1 MHTSSRLNGVV
12 WLLAVRGLALGLTVA
27 AGAGT
32 AVAQQTAPPQPQTPS
47 QQTPA
52 TPPSVPPQPAGTGQ
66 QPPAQPQE
74 PQDPRNQDPVA
85 QDPQDPRAVP
95 VQTTEVE
102 RPYQGLFGGGDRQPG
117 SPFPPRVTLTLGGY
131 GGYDDN
137 AIAERVQSGADPR
150 AQLGSS
156 FAGGSALLA
165 YQRRASARTSVG
177 ATLAG
182 DYRYL
187 TEASD
192 LSASSYSAGA
202 GINRAF
208 SARTNLNL
216 AGNVAYQPFYQFGL
230 PAALGEPLIGA
241 PTPSNLNLAILEQA
255 SWIYNASIGFS
266 RRLSRVSTLDVSYT
280 LNRQD
285 FTGGQAVAEGE
296 QDFSDITGHAAG
308 FLFRRTLTR
317 NMGLRLGYSY
327 RYGTYPLDTTR
338 TFGGHNLDVGVDYHR
353 SLQFS
358 RKTSFSFSTGTSIVR
373 ADDSRYFYRFTGFA
387 NLRHEFNRQWI
398 FSTLYNRGM
407 EFIASFSEPFFTD
420 VLTTRLDGYFNRRT
434 SMRISL
440 GMTNGQVGLEGASR
454 DVTLFT
460 GDAGIQFAVT
470 RNLAFDASY
479 YRFYY
484 NFDTGVLLPGQLAPR
499 LDRNGV
505 RAGLTLFLPVVR

>member
-1 MHTSSRLNGVV
+1 M
-12 WLLAVRGLALGLTVA
+12 
-27 AGAGT
+27 
-32 AVAQQTAPPQPQTPS
+32 
-47 QQTPA
+47 
-52 TPPSVPPQPAGTGQ
+52 
-66 QPPAQPQE
+66 
-74 PQDPRNQDPVA
+74 
-85 QDPQDPRAVP
+85 
-95 VQTTEVE
+95 E
-102 RPYQGLFGGGDRQPG
+102 RPYQGLFGGADRQPG

-165 YQRRASARTSVG
+165 YQNRASARTSLG
-177 ATLAG
+177 LTLAG

-208 SARTNLNL
+208 SSRTNLNL
-216 AGNVAYQPFYQFGL
+216 NGNVAYQPFYQFGL
-230 PAALGEPLIGA
+230 PAGLGEPLIGA

-255 SWIYNASIGFS
+255 SWIYNGNIGFN

-280 LNRQD
+280 INRQD
-285 FTGGQAVAEGE
+285 FQGGGAAVEGE
-296 QDFSDITGHAAG
+296 EDFSDITGHAAG

-338 TFGGHNLDVGVDYHR
+338 TFGGHNLDVGVDYDR
-353 SLQFS
+353 SLRFS

-387 NLRHEFNRQWI
+387 NLRHRVQSPVDFLDALQPRDGVHRELLRAVLHRCADDAARWAFQPPAVDAHHAWHDQRPG
-398 FSTLYNRGM
+398 R
-407 EFIASFSEPFFTD
+407 ARRREP
-420 VLTTRLDGYFNRRT
+420 RR
-434 SMRISL
+434 
-440 GMTNGQVGLEGASR
+440 
-454 DVTLFT
+454 
-460 GDAGIQFAVT
+460 DAVH
-470 RNLAFDASY
+470 R
-479 YRFYY
+479 
-484 NFDTGVLLPGQLAPR
+484 
-499 LDRNGV
+499 
-505 RAGLTLFLPVVR
+505 

>member
-1 MHTSSRLNGVV
+1 MNTSSRLNGVV
-12 WLLAVRGLALGLTVA
+12 RPLAVRGLALGLAFA

-32 AVAQQTAPPQPQTPS
+32 AAAQTPQPQTPS

-52 TPPSVPPQPAGTGQ
+52 TPQVPAQPAGTGQ
-66 QPPAQPQE
+66 QPPAQPQ
-74 PQDPRNQDPVA
+74 DPRTGDPLA
-85 QDPQDPRAVP
+85 QDPQDPQAVP

-102 RPYQGLFGGGDRQPG
+102 RPYQGLFEGSERQPG
-117 SPFPPRVTLTLGGY
+117 STFPPRLTLTLGGY

-156 FAGGSALLA
+156 FAGGNALLA
-165 YQRRASARTSVG
+165 YQRRASARTSMG

-187 TEASD
+187 SRASE

-202 GINRAF
+202 GFNRAF
-208 SARTNLNL
+208 SSRSNLNFN
-216 AGNVAYQPFYQFGL
+216 GNVAYQPFYQFGL
-230 PAALGEPLIGA
+230 PPGLGEPLIGA

-255 SWIYNASIGFS
+255 SWIYNGSIGFN
-266 RRLSRVSTLDVSYT
+266 RRLSPRSTFDVSYT
-280 LNRQD
+280 INRQD
-285 FTGGQAVAEGE
+285 FTGGQAVGEGE
-296 QDFSDITGHAAG
+296 QEFSDITGHAAG
-308 FLFRRTLTR
+308 FLFRRGLTR
-317 NMGLRLGYSY
+317 NTGLRLGYSY
-327 RYGTYPLDTTR
+327 RYGTYPLDTSR
-338 TFGGHNLDVGVDYHR
+338 TFGGHNLDVGVDYNR

-358 RKTSFSFSTGTSIVR
+358 RRTSFSFSTGTAIVR
-373 ADDSRYFYRFTGFA
+373 SDDARYFYRFTGFA
-387 NLRHEFNRQWI
+387 NLRHEFNRQWV
-398 FSTLYNRGM
+398 FNALYNRGM

-420 VLTTRLDGYFNRRT
+420 VLTTRLEGYLNRRLST
-434 SMRISL
+434 RISL

-460 GDAGIQFAVT
+460 GDVGMQFAIT
-470 RNLAFDASY
+470 RNLAFDTSY